1 MAKIAFPIF
10 FFCYLQK
17 HTQTTDSY
25 LICRSVKVLSKVIS
39 KKEYSPMVRS
49 LAVYSLKKAAMLE
62 PIHVR
67 PILLTIIDNIAEAS
81 EVRIAAVA
89 GLPWSQPT
97 TAELQKIATRTWFEP
112 SKQVASF
119 IFSTFKSLVRNI
131 SYFYIQYVADR
142 NIT

>member
-1 MAKIAFPIF
+1 MTIIVFLF
-10 FFCYLQK
+10 FFVIYKKCRKTYVV
-17 HTQTTDSY
+17 TQTTEIY
-25 LICRSVKVLSKVIS
+25 IIICRSVKVLSKVIS

-62 PIHVR
+62 PVHVR

-89 GLPWSQPT
+89 VLPWSQPT

-119 IFSTFKSLVRNI
+119 IFSTFKSLVCNMLY
-131 SYFYIQYVADR
+131 SYS
-142 NIT
+142 